1 MRLGASALAL
11 GLVAVITAAPPAGAQ
26 RLTTKASIAQAR
38 QWVAQRAG
46 DPSFA
51 IVTAR
56 GRLRGWRRTRT
67 YPAASVSKAMLMVAA
82 LRSAR
87 GRALTADERDLLAP
101 MMRRSSNKTARAL
114 FERYG
119 SLGLERVARL
129 AGMRHFASLGSLFEA
144 RIAAADQA
152 RFFARIDRLV
162 PRRHRRYARGLLTR
176 VVPRQRW
183 GIPPAAEPLGY
194 RVLFKGG
201 WRRGTSHQVA
211 LLERGSRRVALAVL
225 TRGPDQAYG
234 RATITG
240 VARRVLR

>member
-1 MRLGASALAL
+1 MFRARAVFAVLLAAALA
-11 GLVAVITAAPPAGAQ
+11 APADAAE
-26 RLTTKASIAQAR
+26 RLTTKASIADAR
-38 QWVAQRAG
+38 RWIADRAG

-51 IVTAR
+51 VVTAQ
-56 GRLRGWRRTRT
+56 GRLRGWHSAQT
-67 YPAASVSKAMLMVAA
+67 YPAASVTKAMLMVAA
-82 LRSAR
+82 LRAAR
-87 GRALTADERDLLAP
+87 GRELTGDERALLRP
-101 MMRRSSNKTARAL
+101 TIRRSSNKDARRL
-114 FERYG
+114 FARFG
-119 SLGLERVARL
+119 SLALERVAQL

-144 RIAAADQA
+144 RIAAGDQA

-162 PRRHRRYARGLLTR
+162 PRRHRRYARYLLTHI
-176 VVPRQRW
+176 VARQRW

-201 WRRGTSHQVA
+201 WRRGISHQVA
-211 LLERGSRRVALAVL
+211 LLERGGRRVALAVL